1 MSLAIPGQ
9 IVEVLPERPHL
20 ATVNV
25 SGVRRSINIMM
36 LADEAVQPG
45 DWVLIHVG
53 FAMAKINAQEAQ
65 ASLALLEEIGQ
76 AYRDELQA
84 FEDSR
89 IE

>member
-1 MSLAIPGQ
+1 MCLAIPGQ

-53 FAMAKINAQEAQ
+53 FAMAKIDAQEAQ
-65 ASLALLEEIGQ
+65 ASLALLEAIGQ
-76 AYRDELQA
+76 VYRDELKA